1 MRAAADVIAWAWE
14 QIGRHGTIGPRSSR
28 ARRFGGFG
36 DGSAVCFPVT
46 ALYGERYIRLGER
59 VIIGPYGTLSA
70 GVMPG
75 HVPDNDPV
83 ITIGDRT
90 LIGKGSGIVGHSSI
104 TIGDDVWTG
113 HHVYVTDAN
122 HGYED
127 VSLPPGLQFSAPR
140 PVVISDGAWL
150 GHGTVVLPGASV
162 GRHTVI
168 GAGSVV
174 ASEIPDYCVAVG
186 NPARVIRRYVLGEGW
201 VRVDREDPPG
211 AEGRAYLAGDG

>member
-1 MRAAADVIAWAWE
+1 MRGAADVITWGWE
-14 QIGRHGTIGPRSSR
+14 QLARHGTIGPRSRR

-36 DGSAVCFPVT
+36 DGSAICFPVT
-46 ALYGERYIRLGER
+46 ALYGEAYIRLGEQ

-75 HVPDNDPV
+75 HVPDHDPV
-83 ITIGDRT
+83 LTIGDRT

-104 TIGDDVWTG
+104 QIGNDVWTG

-140 PVVISDGAWL
+140 PVVIARRR
-150 GHGTVVLPGASV
+150 VARP
-162 GRHTVI
+162 RHDRA
-168 GAGSVV
+168 AG
-174 ASEIPDYCVAVG
+174 
-186 NPARVIRRYVLGEGW
+186 
-201 VRVDREDPPG
+201 RVDRQAHGDRR
-211 AEGRAYLAGDG
+211 RARS